1 MLIKT
6 LLTNMDTAGWIFS
19 LLTQSLAFFGA
30 GWFLMKLIRRASAP
44 LRSGILLTLMT
55 LLLLLPFGLMVF
67 NTEQDSLYRF
77 PISSYRDDRS
87 ITPDIK
93 SRDLE
98 TKERDQVK
106 TKSQSLPEA
115 MPASS
120 TGNAGSADLT
130 NINPALIIF
139 NAFGLIWLSGFLFFL
154 ARLFY
159 GIAFLSGFKSSLV
172 RVRERRFEEVFN
184 SVQKAFPKTTLP
196 ALYLSSA
203 INSPMTIGIFR
214 PRIVLPQSLY
224 QSLSRAEFET
234 ILIHETAHVYHHDHL
249 SGILQ
254 RLVAAL
260 YWWNPLAYTLSV
272 EFSVLREYVSDN
284 YAIHGSGAYR
294 YARCLVALAQK
305 TNLIARLPAAVG
317 MSTPH
322 LSLEERVKNIVSR
335 ERILK
340 TKLSK
345 PAIFAFAVSAVFLAF
360 LLGRYGWTLTAEENK
375 PKVFSLPA
383 GITPLSMAVEEGRIY
398 IAEEAGRA
406 EKLNRSIAIYSLKDF
421 SPLKKF
427 GRRGE
432 GTGEFLYGPWEFDVL
447 NGSIWAKD
455 GRKINVFSRDG
466 IFQKEIPFPPQ
477 IMFMEYPLLPV
488 GQNYV
493 TFPIDR
499 ADLDRG
505 ILRFFGRVYDPEFR
519 LIKQF
524 YDETPFLGPPPPPPP
539 PGKKDGI
546 KIEKVVRPE
555 EDYLVLPDCIDFGV
569 AENKIFVG
577 DTRRGFHFSVYD
589 DQGNPLYAIDKDYEK
604 LKVPKAFIERAKKRI
619 EARAK
624 FFKDEAGFKPREY
637 YPAFMGFKI
646 ADGKIYVATYAEKND
661 FQELIVMN
669 LNGDILKRAFVF
681 PFHPSSETLYNS
693 FFRLRKR
700 FDIRDDKI
708 YYLAENKTIGVNQVR
723 ILEIK

>member
-1 MLIKT
+1 MLIKA
-6 LLTNMDTAGWIFS
+6 LLANMETAGWIFS
-19 LLTQSLAFFGA
+19 LLTQSLALFGA

-44 LRSGILLTLMT
+44 LRSGILLTLIT
-55 LLLLLPFGLMVF
+55 LLLLLPFGLIVF
-67 NTEQDSLYRF
+67 KTEQDSLYRF
-77 PISSYRDDRS
+77 PISYYRNDRS
-87 ITPDIK
+87 ITPDIQ
-93 SRDLE
+93 SRALDA
-98 TKERDQVK
+98 KERDQAK

-120 TGNAGSADLT
+120 AGNAGSADLA

-139 NAFGLIWLSGFLFFL
+139 NAFGLIWLSGFLFFI

-159 GIAFLSGFKSSLV
+159 GMAFLSGFKSSLV
-172 RVRERRFEEVFN
+172 RVWNRGFEEIFN
-184 SVQKAFPKTTLP
+184 SVRKAFPKTTLP
-196 ALYLSSA
+196 ALYLSPA

-224 QSLSRAEFET
+224 QTLSPAEFES
-234 ILIHETAHVYHHDHL
+234 ILIHETAHVHHHDHL

-260 YWWNPLAYTLSV
+260 YWWNPLAYALSSD
-272 EFSVLREYVSDN
+272 FSVVREHVSDN
-284 YAIHGSGAYR
+284 YAIHNSGAYR
-294 YARCLVALAQK
+294 YAKCLVTLAQK
-305 TNLIARLPAAVG
+305 TNLIARLPAAIG
-317 MSTPH
+317 MATPH
-322 LSLEERVKNIVSR
+322 LSLEDRVKNIVSR

-340 TKLSK
+340 TKLRK
-345 PAIFAFAVSAVFLAF
+345 PAIFAFAASAVFLAF
-360 LLGRYGWTLTAEENK
+360 LLGRYGWTLAAEENK

-398 IAEEAGRA
+398 IAEEAGPA
-406 EKLNRSIAIYSLKDF
+406 EKVNRSIAIYSLKDF

-432 GTGEFLYGPWEFDVL
+432 GTGEFLYGPREFDVL

-455 GRKINVFSRDG
+455 DRKINVFSRDG
-466 IFQKEIPFPPQ
+466 VFQKEIPFPPQ
-477 IMFMEYPLLPV
+477 IMFMEYQLLPV

-569 AENKIFVG
+569 AENRIFVG
-577 DTRRGFHFSVYD
+577 DTRKGLHFSVFD
-589 DQGNPLYAIDKDYEK
+589 NLGNELYAIDKDYEK
-604 LKVPKAFIERAKKRI
+604 LKVPKAFNERAKKRI

-624 FFKDEAGFKPREY
+624 FFKDEVGFKPREY

-669 LNGDILKRAFVF
+669 LKGDILKRAFVF

-708 YYLAENKTIGVNQVR
+708 YYLAENKTIGVNEVR

>member
-1 MLIKT
+1 MLIKA
-6 LLTNMDTAGWIFS
+6 LLTNMARAAWIFS
-19 LLTQSLAFFGA
+19 LLTQSLALFGA
-30 GWFLMKLIRRASAP
+30 GWCLMKLNRRASAP
-44 LRSGILLTLMT
+44 LRSGILLTLMA
-55 LLLLLPFGLMVF
+55 LLFLLPIGLIVF
-67 NTEQDSLYRF
+67 KMERASLYKF
-77 PISSYRDDRS
+77 PISSYWEDKS
-87 ITPDIK
+87 ITSDYQ
-93 SRDLE
+93 RRALDV
-98 TKERDQVK
+98 KESAQAGTR
-106 TKSQSLPEA
+106 SQSLQEA
-115 MPASS
+115 TTASS
-120 TGNAGSADLT
+120 AGNAGSADLT
-130 NINPALIIF
+130 NINPIVVIL
-139 NAFGLIWLSGFLFFL
+139 NAFGLIWLSGFLFFI

-159 GIAFLSGFKSSLV
+159 GMAFLSGFKSSLV
-172 RVRERRFEEVFN
+172 RVWNRGFEEIFN

-196 ALYLSSA
+196 ALYLSPA

-224 QSLSRAEFET
+224 QTLSPAEFES
-234 ILIHETAHVYHHDHL
+234 ILIHETAHVHHHDHL

-260 YWWNPLAYTLSV
+260 YWWNPLAYALSSD
-272 EFSVLREYVSDN
+272 FSVVREHVSDN
-284 YAIHGSGAYR
+284 YAIHNSGAHR
-294 YARCLVALAQK
+294 YAKCLVTLAQK
-305 TNLIARLPAAVG
+305 TNLIARLPAAIG
-317 MSTPH
+317 MATPH
-322 LSLEERVKNIVSR
+322 LSLEDRVKNIVSR
-335 ERILK
+335 ERVLK
-340 TKLSK
+340 TKLRK
-345 PAIFAFAVSAVFLAF
+345 PAIFAFAVSVVFLAF
-360 LLGRYGWTLTAEENK
+360 LLGRYGWTLAAEENK
-375 PKVFSLPA
+375 PKVFPLPA

-398 IAEEAGRA
+398 ITEQEGQA
-406 EKLNRSIAIYSLKDF
+406 EKLNSSIVIYSLKDF
-421 SPLKKF
+421 SVLKKF
-427 GRRGE
+427 GQSGK

-466 IFQKEIPFPPQ
+466 VFQKEIPFPPQ

-577 DTRRGFHFSVYD
+577 DTRKGFHFSVFD
-589 DQGNPLYAIDKDYEK
+589 DRGNELYAIDKDYEK
-604 LKVPKAFIERAKKRI
+604 LKVPKAFNERAKKRI

-624 FFKDEAGFKPREY
+624 FFKDEVGFKPREY

-669 LNGDILKRAFVF
+669 LKGDILKRAFVF

-708 YYLAENKTIGVNQVR
+708 YYLAENKTIGVNEVR
-723 ILEIK
+723 ILEIR